1 MAPLLTWTR
10 RVAVLSVLERLAR
23 ELLLE
28 WLGFLQPRNPR
39 EQLVRLSTSR
49 AALAHNQDLPTVR
62 RYSLGEC
69 TRLAWEL
76 AHFIDIPDFRVCTL
90 TPDS

>member
-39 EQLVRLSTSR
+39 EQLVRL
-49 AALAHNQDLPTVR
+49 
-62 RYSLGEC
+62 
-69 TRLAWEL
+69 
-76 AHFIDIPDFRVCTL
+76 
-90 TPDS
+90 